1 MCFLQVAAGKEAST
15 AAAAAAEE
23 QRAALQS
30 DLNQSKQRL
39 QAAEKARLELEVGC
53 GSRRTAHCCA
63 STPTGPR
70 ARHLARQAIQESRP
84 QRHPGG
90 ACFLEQPA

>member
-1 MCFLQVAAGKEAST
+1 MCFLQVAAQKEAST

-53 GSRRTAHCCA
+53 ETPVAQPAA
-63 STPTGPR
+63 STATSR
-70 ARHLARQAIQESRP
+70 LARHLA
-84 QRHPGG
+84 
-90 ACFLEQPA
+90 